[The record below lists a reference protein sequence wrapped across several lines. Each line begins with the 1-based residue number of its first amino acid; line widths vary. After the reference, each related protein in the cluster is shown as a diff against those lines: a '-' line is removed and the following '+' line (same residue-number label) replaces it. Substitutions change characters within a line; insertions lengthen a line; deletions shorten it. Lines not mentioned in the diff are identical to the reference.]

1 MVVERIRSFCAV
13 HDPRWAVGAF
23 EFSAGI
29 VCLAAGESAEALLS
43 RSDAAMYGDKVLR
56 RATG

>member
-1 MVVERIRSFCAV
+1 MTRIRSFCAV

-29 VCLAAGESAEALLS
+29 VDFDADETAQGVLT
-43 RSDAAMYGDKVLR
+43 RSDAAMYEAKGSR
-56 RATG
+56 RMPLP

>member
-1 MVVERIRSFCAV
+1 
-13 HDPRWAVGAF
+13 
-23 EFSAGI
+23 

-43 RSDAAMYGDKVLR
+43 RSDDAMYGDKVLR